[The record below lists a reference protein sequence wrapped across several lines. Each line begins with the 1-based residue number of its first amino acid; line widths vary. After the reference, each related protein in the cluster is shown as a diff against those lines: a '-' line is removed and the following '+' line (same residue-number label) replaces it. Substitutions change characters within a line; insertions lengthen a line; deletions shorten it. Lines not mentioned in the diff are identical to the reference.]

1 MVATNVTLE
10 VEGLSGTTLYQHA
23 ERLERLRQDYTLEGD
38 ESYSELEQKIQKHS
52 WGNRTF
58 GNFNKQRGKY
68 LEKRNGESCWFYNR
82 QRKGFDGTVKFLWL

>member
-38 ESYSELEQKIQKHS
+38 ETEI
-52 WGNRTF
+52 
-58 GNFNKQRGKY
+58 
-68 LEKRNGESCWFYNR
+68 
-82 QRKGFDGTVKFLWL
+82 FLC